1 MLHSTTDDQV
11 AAGAVGIPLIR
22 ALRPTDLPA
31 FLAFRA
37 RAPANAATL
46 AHGRPVRLSF
56 REMLGRSLALR
67 PGVETWVQ
75 IENGQIHGLIAARAR
90 FGTDVWDIDQ
100 LVVAPSL
107 DDDRVCLRLLDH
119 LCSAAVEEGVLKVF
133 LRLAEESPWAHASR
147 QAGFAHYTSEQLH
160 VLPSMEPIER
170 PAVPGLRPRRPA
182 DHQALFQ
189 LYSAAVPGHVRQIE
203 AMTLQEWRW
212 NDNWGFA
219 SVASVR
225 PALSRR
231 RRDLVVQGEAELTA
245 WLQVQARS
253 RVIRLLYDA
262 DGAPDPGVL
271 LRRALAELAPPGPV
285 ACPVRDYQR
294 ELVAH
299 LEDLGFLPGESHAL
313 FARLLAARIPERRLV
328 PARVV

>member
-1 MLHSTTDDQV
+1 
-11 AAGAVGIPLIR
+11 
-22 ALRPTDLPA
+22 
-31 FLAFRA
+31 
-37 RAPANAATL
+37 
-46 AHGRPVRLSF
+46 
-56 REMLGRSLALR
+56 MLGRSLALR

-100 LVVAPSL
+100 LVIAPSL
-107 DDDRVCLRLLDH
+107 DEDRVCLRLLDH
-119 LCSAAVEEGVLKVF
+119 LCSAAAEEGVLKVF
-133 LRLAEESPWAHASR
+133 LRLPDDSPWATATR
-147 QAGFAHYTSEQLH
+147 QAGFVHYTSEQIY
-160 VLPSMEPIER
+160 VLPAMEPLER
-170 PAVPGLRPRRPA
+170 PSLAGLRPRRPA
-182 DHQALFQ
+182 DHLALFH
-189 LYSAAVPGHVRQIE
+189 LYSAAVPAHVRQIE

-231 RRDLVVQGEAELTA
+231 RRDLVVQGETDLIA
-245 WLQVQARS
+245 WLQVQTHSRS
-253 RVIRLLYDA
+253 VRLLNDA
-262 DGAPDPGVL
+262 ESGLEPGLL

-285 ACPVRDYQR
+285 ACPVRDYQG
-294 ELVAH
+294 ELVAP
-299 LEDLGFLPGESHAL
+299 LEDLGFVPGESHAL

>member
-1 MLHSTTDDQV
+1 VLHSTADDHG
-11 AAGAVGIPLIR
+11 AAGAAELPLIR

-37 RAPANAATL
+37 RSTGNAAAL
-46 AHGRPVRLSF
+46 AHRRPTRLAL
-56 REMLGRSLALR
+56 REMLARSLALR

-100 LVVAPSL
+100 LVIAPSP

-133 LRLAEESPWAHASR
+133 LRLPDESPWATATR
-147 QAGFAHYTSEQLH
+147 QAGFVHYTGEQLY
-160 VLPSMEPIER
+160 VLPALEPPER
-170 PAVPGLRPRRPA
+170 PSVAGLRPRRPA
-182 DHQALFQ
+182 DHQSLFH
-189 LYSAAVPGHVRQIE
+189 LYSAVVPARVRQIE

-212 NDNWGFA
+212 NDNWGLT

-231 RRDLVVQGEAELTA
+231 RRDLVVQCDGELTA
-245 WLQVQARS
+245 WLQVHAGGRT
-253 RVIRLLYDA
+253 VRLLNDA
-262 DGAPDPGVL
+262 ESGLEPGLL
-271 LRRALAELAPPGPV
+271 LRRALAELAGVGPV
-285 ACPVRDYQR
+285 AVAVRDYQR
-294 ELVAH
+294 ELVAP
-299 LEDLGFLPGESHAL
+299 LEELGFLPGDSYAL

>member
-1 MLHSTTDDQV
+1 
-11 AAGAVGIPLIR
+11 
-22 ALRPTDLPA
+22 
-31 FLAFRA
+31 
-37 RAPANAATL
+37 
-46 AHGRPVRLSF
+46 
-56 REMLGRSLALR
+56 MLGRSLALR

-133 LRLAEESPWAHASR
+133 LRLTDESRWATASR
-147 QAGFAHYTSEQLH
+147 QAGFAHYTSEQIY
-160 VLPSMEPIER
+160 VLPALERLER
-170 PAVPGLRPRRPA
+170 PSLAGLRPRRPA

-189 LYSAAVPGHVRQIE
+189 LYSAAVPAHVRQIE

-231 RRDLVVQGEAELTA
+231 RRDLVVQGEGELLA
-245 WLQVQARS
+245 WLQVHAGART
-253 RVIRLLYDA
+253 VRLLNDA
-262 DGAPDPGVL
+262 ESGIEPDLL
-271 LRRALAELAPPGPV
+271 LRRALAELAPSGPV
-285 ACPVRDYQR
+285 AVAVRDYQR
-294 ELVAH
+294 ELVVP
-299 LEDLGFLPGESHAL
+299 LEELGFVPGESHAL